1 MQERN
6 VISGVTAAFTAP
18 LVEGWDVLLPFFYFA
33 LVLTFVDLRF
43 GILAAKKRCEKIRS
57 SRAIRRTLN
66 KIVDFISYLS
76 IAWLMGHT
84 FVGPF
89 NIPLL
94 PFAMLAI
101 VYGIEG
107 ISCWNNFLEY
117 KGINKKVSFFKVVKL
132 LFKKVNVE
140 DILEDAEPKK
150 E

>member
-18 LVEGWDVLLPFFYFA
+18 LVEGWDMLLPFFGLA
-33 LVLTFVDLRF
+33 LVLTLLDLRF
-43 GILAAKKRCEKIRS
+43 GILAAKARNEKIRG
-57 SRAIRRTLN
+57 SRAVRRTLN
-66 KIVDFISYLS
+66 KIVDFICYLS
-76 IAWLMGHT
+76 LAWLLGHT

-94 PFAMLAI
+94 PLVVLAI
-101 VYGIEG
+101 VYGIEMSS
-107 ISCWNNFLEY
+107 IANNYLEY
-117 KGINKKVSFFKVVKL
+117 KGINKKISFTKFIKL
-132 LFKKVNVE
+132 IFKKVNVE